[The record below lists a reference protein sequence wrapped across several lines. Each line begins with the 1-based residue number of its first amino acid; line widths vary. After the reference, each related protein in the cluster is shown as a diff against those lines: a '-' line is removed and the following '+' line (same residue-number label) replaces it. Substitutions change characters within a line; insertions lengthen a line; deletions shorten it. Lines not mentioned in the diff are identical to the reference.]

1 MLIAQAIA
9 ETGLIDAM
17 ASGLNTVVMQ
27 AEYYLGNGNA
37 KWALI
42 AFAVVMAI
50 IFFKPRRR

>member
-9 ETGLIDAM
+9 EAGFIDTIV
-17 ASGLNTVVMQ
+17 SGLNSAVMQ

-42 AFAVVMAI
+42 ALAVVMAI
-50 IFFKPRRR
+50 IFFKPKR